1 MGGIGNNS
9 ENSTVCIHAC
19 VYMYVYIAPCDVVY
33 LQVSFVCDNR
43 NTLQAFSVAAARAAL
58 HLNTGWP

>member
-1 MGGIGNNS
+1 MGGTGNNS
-9 ENSTVCIHAC
+9 ENSTNGCAC
-19 VYMYVYIAPCDVVY
+19 VYMYVYIALCDVVY
-33 LQVSFVCDNR
+33 LQISFVCDNR